1 LGISRGDTQMTTYY
15 TNQFTG
21 LIRKF
26 VNGKG
31 FNLCDD
37 QWVSTNCPEDL
48 IKRLPYYVASTSL

>member
-1 LGISRGDTQMTTYY
+1 MTTYY